1 MNPESFGTPQSIVH
15 SPDMTWFKTNPD
27 KNRVGEGGGVKPS
40 ERWQGPVTIVTL
52 KPLSY

>member
-27 KNRVGEGGGVKPS
+27 KNRVGEGGGLNLLNDDNA
-40 ERWQGPVTIVTL
+40 RFTIVTL